1 MDLVGNIGWQ
11 ADNMAMTR
19 SPNDS
24 KPSKPVDRSHRLA
37 MELRKNLRRRKAQ
50 ERGRAASEESKTSPK
65 PLNSKTE

>member
-1 MDLVGNIGWQ
+1 
-11 ADNMAMTR
+11 
-19 SPNDS
+19 
-24 KPSKPVDRSHRLA
+24 